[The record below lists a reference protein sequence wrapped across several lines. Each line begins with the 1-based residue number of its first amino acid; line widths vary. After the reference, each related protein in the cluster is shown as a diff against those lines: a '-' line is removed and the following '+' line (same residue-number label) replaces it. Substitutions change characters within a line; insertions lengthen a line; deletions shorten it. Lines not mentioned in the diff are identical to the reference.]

1 MSFHGET
8 ILVAEHDQVI
18 LGVVCRALAREG
30 YRIVQAPS
38 VEDAVRIAARH
49 EGEIDL
55 LLTETLL
62 PTSCGCELAELVR
75 LDYPNLRVV
84 YMSGS
89 IGAEFDSRDRRS
101 GVVVQDPFRADRLRR
116 AVREALAKRKNKIR
130 LTFLGHS
137 WASILRNWW
146 TACTNLMR

>member
-1 MSFHGET
+1 VSFHSET

-18 LGVVCRALAREG
+18 RGLVCRALAREG

-55 LLTETLL
+55 LLTETML
-62 PTSCGCELAELVR
+62 PNPGGSELAELVR

-89 IGAEFDSRDRRS
+89 IGAEFGSRDRRS

-116 AVREALAKRKNKIR
+116 AVREALAERKNKLR
-130 LTFLGHS
+130 LTFLDHS
-137 WASILRNWW
+137 WVSILRSWW
-146 TACTNLMR
+146 TACCKPMH